1 MDEETVRRV
10 ARVARLELTEEEA
23 TTFAADLED
32 ILAAFAVLDEA
43 PAGEEFSFNP
53 VPVEDRLREDEVVP
67 HPDPARLRREMRTK
81 DDWVRGPRLT

>member
-1 MDEETVRRV
+1 MDEEMVRRV
-10 ARVARLELTEEEA
+10 ARVARLELTDEEA
-23 TTFAADLED
+23 GTFAADLED

-43 PAGEEFSFNP
+43 PATEGFGFNP

-67 HPDPARLRREMRTK
+67 YPDPARLRQEMRAK